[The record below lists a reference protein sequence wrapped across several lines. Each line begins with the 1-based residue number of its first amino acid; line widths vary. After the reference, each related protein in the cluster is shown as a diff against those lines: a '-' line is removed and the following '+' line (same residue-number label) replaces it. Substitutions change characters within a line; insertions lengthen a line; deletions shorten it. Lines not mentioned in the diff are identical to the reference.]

1 MFYLTNENSNEY
13 DISQI
18 SKKSKIWSL
27 DHKDTL
33 GELLI
38 TFDKVKVYN
47 LWCDFPNQFS
57 QEEIKILKKEMPYWY
72 DFFKERLK

>member
-1 MFYLTNENSNEY
+1 MFYLTNENFNEY
-13 DISQI
+13 DISKI
-18 SKKSKIWSL
+18 SKKSKIWEL

-47 LWCDFPNQFS
+47 LWCDFPNQFTL
-57 QEEIKILKKEMPYWY
+57 EEIFKKEMPYWY